1 MKALLLV
8 LQIIRAIGG
17 LTASSSL
24 QSQLPKNHEIGDETG
39 LPPTGLSR
47 DLLSSPIVNS
57 ANKGI
62 NSWRSS
68 IESMQIIGSAT
79 NDTCGRQ
86 VANIGDFNNDGHA
99 DFAVGCHLTSRYN
112 RINNGQVFVF
122 FSRGERL
129 DLTGL
134 SNFAAGTN
142 GFSIT
147 GASDYDELGR
157 NGIAYLLF
165 GKASNFADIDLST
178 FASGSDGF
186 LLHGAFSGDL
196 FGFSLSAASDVN
208 GDKLADFLISAPNA
222 TFNGHAAAGV
232 VYLMLGQASF
242 SSDLDMANFVSG
254 AAGVIVGDYLTYST
268 IVSSAG
274 DLNRDGFADVLLGAP
289 DVPLGG
295 AVYALYGQAV
305 FSADIDL
312 SLVATAGVGFVI
324 TAATSDKT
332 VAIGGAVAAAGD

>member
-1 MKALLLV
+1 MELADNTANIWVQEYAFKMWSIFRHCCCINIAVEVLPKTSMKALLVV
-8 LQIIRAIGG
+8 LQIIGAIGG

-57 ANKGI
+57 ANKGV

-99 DFAVGCHLTSRYN
+99 DFAVGCPLTSRYN

-134 SNFAAGTN
+134 SNFAAG
-142 GFSIT
+142 I
-147 GASDYDELGR
+147 
-157 NGIAYLLF
+157 
-165 GKASNFADIDLST
+165 
-178 FASGSDGF
+178 
-186 LLHGAFSGDL
+186 
-196 FGFSLSAASDVN
+196 
-208 GDKLADFLISAPNA
+208 
-222 TFNGHAAAGV
+222 
-232 VYLMLGQASF
+232 
-242 SSDLDMANFVSG
+242 
-254 AAGVIVGDYLTYST
+254 
-268 IVSSAG
+268 
-274 DLNRDGFADVLLGAP
+274 
-289 DVPLGG
+289 
-295 AVYALYGQAV
+295 
-305 FSADIDL
+305 
-312 SLVATAGVGFVI
+312 
-324 TAATSDKT
+324 
-332 VAIGGAVAAAGD
+332 